1 MKICGY
7 NEGLCE
13 RLNSDKDTGIVGD
26 APDLKRRR
34 AIFGKHT
41 IPLPAIQTFYKLLAR
56 QFEETNIIFLIWA
69 ATLYLIFAFFSP
81 LGTAYMESL
90 VIYTGLLFVALIS
103 AACDYQKEQQ
113 YLKLK
118 DEINNQTVT
127 VYRGAFGTC

>member
-1 MKICGY
+1 
-7 NEGLCE
+7 
-13 RLNSDKDTGIVGD
+13 
-26 APDLKRRR
+26 
-34 AIFGKHT
+34 
-41 IPLPAIQTFYKLLAR
+41 
-56 QFEETNIIFLIWA
+56 
-69 ATLYLIFAFFSP
+69 
-81 LGTAYMESL
+81 MESL